1 MDRSRRSSRAT
12 LLLALGAALGLG
24 LAAFGLIRPGESLKL
39 GLLGDSV
46 ATVNGVSIRA
56 GDHGRLVAGLERD
69 TREQASSEM
78 RERVLD
84 RMIDEELLVQ
94 RALDLGLAQVDRR
107 VRANLVSAM
116 ITSVTADVDATDPDE
131 DELREFFE
139 QERDFFTQPGRV
151 RVSQV
156 FFRVRGADG
165 DAEVE
170 PKASLAA
177 QRLRAG
183 EALESVRAELGD
195 DEISPIPDAALPPQK
210 LLEYLGPTATRAALE
225 LDAGGVSDPVRSGT
239 GYHVLKMIAR
249 EPARV
254 PDYES
259 VADLARAEWARR
271 QGDRALRGYLD
282 DLRSQAEI
290 VR

>member
-1 MDRSRRSSRAT
+1 VP
-12 LLLALGAALGLG
+12 
-24 LAAFGLIRPGESLKL
+24 IRV
-39 GLLGDSV
+39 D
-46 ATVNGVSIRA
+46 
-56 GDHGRLVAGLERD
+56 DHARLVAGLERD
-69 TREQASSEM
+69 TREAASGEM

-116 ITSVTADVDATDPDE
+116 ITSVTADVDADDPDA

-139 QERDFFTQPGRV
+139 QEQDFFTQPGRV
-151 RVSQV
+151 RVGQV

-170 PKASLAA
+170 PKAELAA
-177 QRLRAG
+177 QRLAAG
-183 EALESVRAELGD
+183 EALERVRAELGD
-195 DEISPIPDAALPPQK
+195 DEVSPIPDVPLPPQK
-210 LLEYLGPTATRAALE
+210 LLEYLGPTATRQALE
-225 LDAGGVSDPVRSGT
+225 LDVGDISEPVRSGT
-239 GYHVLKMIAR
+239 GYHVLKMIER

-254 PDYES
+254 PDYEN
-259 VADLARAEWARR
+259 VAELVRAEWARR